1 MDDEWVMDS
10 GWTDGRCSH
19 RFVCSFLWG
28 QSRELGEALG
38 GGHVLRHHLQV
49 LSPHPDPCSCPCSW
63 GGRLRPS

>member
-38 GGHVLRHHLQV
+38 GGGSRAEA
-49 LSPHPDPCSCPCSW
+49 PC
-63 GGRLRPS
+63 PSSEPAP